1 MVTIKDIAREA
12 DVSFTTVSNVIHGN
26 TKRVSA
32 GTVERINEIM
42 KKRGYVPNM
51 GARALVGSKTKL
63 IAFAYQSYQP
73 VAESNV
79 MEDTFVSQLTGEL
92 ERCIHEADYDMML
105 TFVDSQNGMVA
116 AAQRWNADGIV
127 VLGATPQQ
135 CTRLLEA
142 TQKPIAFIDCSLE
155 DGSESIRKNY
165 VTVTLDDRAAAYE
178 MTKYLIACGHK
189 KIGFVCRTT
198 VEYKNPD
205 SLRREGYTAA
215 MREAGLDVPEN
226 WTMYMGPTYNMRR
239 KALAE
244 IYARR
249 SEFTALFSTADMDAA
264 SIENYLQDLGVRVPQ
279 DISVAGFDGN
289 YMSSMVRPTLTTMYQ
304 DTSAKAA
311 AAIDGLV
318 ALMSGST
325 PEKRDIRIP
334 VRLIERNSVT
344 VIK

>member
-12 DVSFTTVSNVIHGN
+12 EVSFTTVSNVIHGN
-26 TKRVSA
+26 TKRVSES
-32 GTVERINEIM
+32 TVNRIKEIM
-42 KKRGYVPNM
+42 RLRGYVPNM
-51 GARALVGSKTKL
+51 GARALVGSQTRL

-79 MEDTFVSQLTGEL
+79 MDDTFVSQLTGEL
-92 ERCIHEADYDMML
+92 EKCIHDEDYDMML
-105 TFVDSQNGMVA
+105 SFVDSQNGMVE

-142 TQKPIAFIDCSLE
+142 SSKPIAFIDCGLE
-155 DGSESIRKNY
+155 DGSEKIRSNY
-165 VTVTLDDRAAAYE
+165 ISVTLDDKAAAYE
-178 MTKYLIACGHK
+178 MTKHLISCGHK
-189 KIGFVCRTT
+189 SIGFVARTSSD
-198 VEYKNPD
+198 YKNPD
-205 SLRREGYTAA
+205 SLRRKGFEAA
-215 MREAGLDVPEN
+215 MLEAGFEVPESCF
-226 WTMYMGPTYNMRR
+226 MYMGNTYNMRR

-304 DTSAKAA
+304 DTAAKAQA
-311 AAIDGLV
+311 AVKGLV
-318 ALMSGST
+318 SLMSGIQ
-325 PEKRDIRIP
+325 PQQREIYIP
-334 VRLIERNSVT
+334 FRLIQRNSVM
-344 VIK
+344 KR